1 MELRTNCPTCKD
13 VNNNCF
19 VEKTEVE
26 GKLFESYMCFKCGL
40 TSNSYLAFDSE
51 KLEEYT
57 KSHSQLMNDL
67 KIMDEKRGIVWFPSV
82 INMGE
87 LGMIFPE
94 SSSNSEGG
102 YDWKYAKVVEI
113 PEGERANYDNHD
125 KRLDVENAMTFSQ
138 YEFLK
143 ACEEMGITRN
153 MKQDA

>member
-1 MELRTNCPTCKD
+1 MEKVIDCPVCYNTD
-13 VNNNCF
+13 QCF
-19 VEKTEVE
+19 EEIQKEY
-26 GKLFESYMCFKCGL
+26 S
-40 TSNSYLAFDSE
+40 SYLCFNCGFMSDSRYE
-51 KLEEYT
+51 TGSLNLIENLKKSPKLVQDKAY
-57 KSHSQLMNDL
+57 ND
-67 KIMDEKRGIVWFPSV
+67 KERNIVWFPSV